1 MMCCTAVGAVGT
13 QPSGE
18 GTSGNPYQIA
28 TKDNLLWFADY
39 VNQVNL
45 TACAILTADITVN
58 SNVLNSDDSLNS
70 GTFET
75 WTPIGSWGSE
85 SNTYKGFAGEF
96 NGGGHTISGLYFN
109 DENRSA
115 VGLFGMADNNG
126 YIHDVGIKDSYFCAK
141 SHVAGICGDLAYGRI
156 ENCWNAATVIGTM
169 DCAGGIAGSCW
180 TRSSMS
186 GCYNIGKV
194 SSANSDVC
202 GGICGSVAK
211 NIDESIYSISNCVS
225 LEGKCSVAYN
235 FYDNNNKA
243 KINGYVSIK
252 DATAFASGEVCWIL
266 NGGKI
271 DNKWRQQKGTDSY
284 PVWTGNFLIYYD
296 DDNKKYFNET
306 ICEYAQNHLHNFE
319 LITKTQGYNTIN
331 HWHCTLCGKDYQL
344 YNRVNELAKTECT
357 APLIGDG
364 SKDNPYQIATL
375 ANLLWF
381 VDRVNSEYE
390 YTSACARLTADI
402 TMNASVL
409 DSEGRLNSEDFVA
422 WTPIGG
428 DGVYFPGEFSED
440 GPEICFSGEFNGN
453 GHTIS
458 GLYFNSNS
466 RNNIGLFGKA
476 NNNAH
481 IHDLGIKDSY
491 FYGNSWVGGICGD
504 FASGRIEN
512 CWNAATV
519 IAYGND
525 AGGICGSC
533 WQDATIANCYNIGD
547 VSLHQE
553 KTTDGEIKTKFGG
566 ICGTVTYN
574 ASANYS
580 IDNCYTLMHRS
591 KPKNDAP
598 DPYEGLPY
606 LNLNSDKIYGVL
618 DGDAKV
624 HYSYVKDAAAFTG
637 GEVCYRL
644 NYGVTDGSQ
653 KWYQTLGR
661 DLLPVMDKDHK
672 TIYYGYNNGLKYS
685 NTPISVGAIH
695 CRPIAATCSAGY
707 TRDCW
712 EDRISY
718 NIYAEP
724 ACLNQLNAAAVVFYK
739 PLASDPTD
747 QINQGEVDGW
757 TQEKNQTYGG
767 VNFDYA
773 AVKVFKNYD
782 DGTKNYTADE
792 WVSFKV
798 TEENA
803 YRVRLKWSCTGD
815 KTKMNDGRYGS
826 CTLTYRVNGGAET
839 TLTIPSTP
847 FEDSPEVL
855 SHYIYNSS
863 VTSYRLFKDDVVEFH
878 IKNYQNACKTPC
890 EVTWAVTLEYV
901 QRHDIQ
907 QIEATPVT
915 CTEKGN
921 KENWYC
927 STCDTHFA
935 DYKYTIVMTDWEIPA
950 LGHSTEYHQHK
961 DATCAEDGNIEY
973 WHCTRCNLN
982 YSDEAYM
989 SRIFGSVV
997 IPAINHAHRQFIDYT
1012 APTAYKEGN
1021 IAYWHCPDCEKNF
1034 KDKGCVTE
1042 ILGTDYILAKLLN
1055 VLHIDFAGNNAPIE
1069 KEHYVGATK
1078 IRFTEKGDAI
1088 FTVNE
1093 QEVTY
1098 PASMI
1103 KEIGFFNGIPTVE
1116 FSANEDPDNKG
1127 TFYSTFYSSLESY
1140 VVPDSFTAYRGQ
1152 ISDDGTKLSLT
1163 SVQDSVMSSGKG
1175 YILKGTANNGSM
1187 KVVGNTYGYA
1197 DNILHGTD
1205 VPIAKLGTNDYALSL
1220 GQNGVG
1226 FYLWDGKEI
1235 GANKA
1240 YLTLT
1245 PDGEITAKAF
1255 TFEFDDGITTG
1266 ITSNDN
1272 DNDNDKLYNL
1282 QGIRVNDRYKG
1293 IVIKNNKKYIV
1304 K

>member
-1 MMCCTAVGAVGT
+1 M
-13 QPSGE
+13 
-18 GTSGNPYQIA
+18 Y
-28 TKDNLLWFADY
+28 
-39 VNQVNL
+39 
-45 TACAILTADITVN
+45 
-58 SNVLNSDDSLNS
+58 
-70 GTFET
+70 
-75 WTPIGSWGSE
+75 
-85 SNTYKGFAGEF
+85 
-96 NGGGHTISGLYFN
+96 
-109 DENRSA
+109 
-115 VGLFGMADNNG
+115 
-126 YIHDVGIKDSYFCAK
+126 
-141 SHVAGICGDLAYGRI
+141 
-156 ENCWNAATVIGTM
+156 
-169 DCAGGIAGSCW
+169 
-180 TRSSMS
+180 
-186 GCYNIGKV
+186 
-194 SSANSDVC
+194 
-202 GGICGSVAK
+202 
-211 NIDESIYSISNCVS
+211 
-225 LEGKCSVAYN
+225 
-235 FYDNNNKA
+235 
-243 KINGYVSIK
+243 
-252 DATAFASGEVCWIL
+252 
-266 NGGKI
+266 
-271 DNKWRQQKGTDSY
+271 
-284 PVWTGNFLIYYD
+284 
-296 DDNKKYFNET
+296 
-306 ICEYAQNHLHNFE
+306 
-319 LITKTQGYNTIN
+319 
-331 HWHCTLCGKDYQL
+331 
-344 YNRVNELAKTECT
+344 
-357 APLIGDG
+357 
-364 SKDNPYQIATL
+364 
-375 ANLLWF
+375 
-381 VDRVNSEYE
+381 
-390 YTSACARLTADI
+390 
-402 TMNASVL
+402 
-409 DSEGRLNSEDFVA
+409 
-422 WTPIGG
+422 
-428 DGVYFPGEFSED
+428 
-440 GPEICFSGEFNGN
+440 
-453 GHTIS
+453 
-458 GLYFNSNS
+458 
-466 RNNIGLFGKA
+466 
-476 NNNAH
+476 
-481 IHDLGIKDSY
+481 
-491 FYGNSWVGGICGD
+491 
-504 FASGRIEN
+504 
-512 CWNAATV
+512 
-519 IAYGND
+519 
-525 AGGICGSC
+525 
-533 WQDATIANCYNIGD
+533 
-547 VSLHQE
+547 
-553 KTTDGEIKTKFGG
+553 
-566 ICGTVTYN
+566 
-574 ASANYS
+574 
-580 IDNCYTLMHRS
+580 
-591 KPKNDAP
+591 
-598 DPYEGLPY
+598 
-606 LNLNSDKIYGVL
+606 
-618 DGDAKV
+618 
-624 HYSYVKDAAAFTG
+624 
-637 GEVCYRL
+637 
-644 NYGVTDGSQ
+644 
-653 KWYQTLGR
+653 
-661 DLLPVMDKDHK
+661 K
-672 TIYYGYNNGLKYS
+672 TI
-685 NTPISVGAIH
+685 T
-695 CRPIAATCSAGY
+695 TC
-707 TRDCW
+707 
-712 EDRISY
+712 
-718 NIYAEP
+718 
-724 ACLNQLNAAAVVFYK
+724 
-739 PLASDPTD
+739 
-747 QINQGEVDGW
+747 
-757 TQEKNQTYGG
+757 
-767 VNFDYA
+767 
-773 AVKVFKNYD
+773 
-782 DGTKNYTADE
+782 
-792 WVSFKV
+792 
-798 TEENA
+798 
-803 YRVRLKWSCTGD
+803 
-815 KTKMNDGRYGS
+815 
-826 CTLTYRVNGGAET
+826 
-839 TLTIPSTP
+839 
-847 FEDSPEVL
+847 
-855 SHYIYNSS
+855 
-863 VTSYRLFKDDVVEFH
+863 RLFKDDVVEFH
-878 IKNYQNACKTPC
+878 IKNFQNACKTPC

-907 QIEATPVT
+907 QSEATPVT

-1069 KEHYVGATK
+1069 KEHYVGATE

-1282 QGIRVNDRYKG
+1282 QGIRVNDSYKG